1 MKLSFVSLLLM
12 LFLLFIPVNSN
23 EIDCT
28 QFKKLSKKYI
38 ECNANKLK
46 EKTNEKV
53 ELSKKKFESSGVE
66 DKLKKFKNSKT
77 LKDLIKN

>member
-12 LFLLFIPVNSN
+12 LFLLFMPVNSN

-28 QFKKLSKKYI
+28 QFKKFSKKYL

-46 EKTNEKV
+46 EKTN
-53 ELSKKKFESSGVE
+53 E